1 MHGRRIY
8 QGPAGWKLRQ
18 AGSPAE
24 PSCFWEAFGDGC
36 GSELEVDG
44 QRQTDPADEP
54 PEALLPKRRTHPDLG
69 REHIDRMEEPE
80 GEEWQPA
87 PCHSPHRVILMNTLR
102 ERWPTSCAHHPGEV
116 DVVLQPGPLGFRCP
130 RSHRLSSRNSS
141 GKRAG
146 SLKANSDGDR
156 AGLVQPTA
164 LGVALETGHRYLGT
178 TIARPIR

>member
-1 MHGRRIY
+1 MAAEYIRAQRAGSSGRR
-8 QGPAGWKLRQ
+8 
-18 AGSPAE
+18 GSPAE

-87 PCHSPHRVILMNTLR
+87 PCHSPANAITRIRLNTSR
-102 ERWPTSCAHHPGEV
+102 ERPT
-116 DVVLQPGPLGFRCP
+116 
-130 RSHRLSSRNSS
+130 RLPPS
-141 GKRAG
+141 GKY
-146 SLKANSDGDR
+146 
-156 AGLVQPTA
+156 T
-164 LGVALETGHRYLGT
+164 
-178 TIARPIR
+178 